1 MTDSAF
7 DPSAPASYTFWIQE
21 RLRAG
26 DLDIVGHVNN
36 NAIGVFLENG
46 RVRMFM
52 AAGENLYSAAA
63 EGGSPETT
71 WVVRRLEID
80 FMREI
85 RFPGIA
91 WTGTRVTGFGNT
103 SCRVEQG
110 IFVDGTCRVTAVATA
125 VCFDPRAR
133 KSVPISDGLRA
144 NLIKACELPGDGPA
158 RFGG

>member
-1 MTDSAF
+1 MTESAAF
-7 DPSAPASYTFWIQE
+7 DERDAASYGYWIE
-21 RLRAG
+21 EKIRFA
-26 DLDIVGHVNN
+26 DLDPVGHVNN

-71 WVVRRLEID
+71 WVVRRLEVD
-80 FMREI
+80 FVREI

-91 WTGTRVTGFGNT
+91 WTGTRVTRFGNT

-133 KSVPISDGLRA
+133 KSVPISEALRGQ
-144 NLIKACELPGDGPA
+144 LMKACDLAGDGP
-158 RFGG
+158 FPG

>member
-1 MTDSAF
+1 MTLPDFDSS
-7 DPSAPASYTFWIQE
+7 DPTCFGFWTE
-21 RLRAG
+21 DRLRAG

-80 FMREI
+80 FVREI
-85 RFPGIA
+85 RFPGTV
-91 WTGTRVTGFGNT
+91 WTGTRVTRFGNT

-110 IFVDGTCRVTAVATA
+110 VFVDGSCRVTAVATA

-133 KSVPISDGLRA
+133 TSVRIPDDLRTR
-144 NLIKACELPGDGPA
+144 LIAACDPA
-158 RFGG
+158 GSAASGA

>member
-1 MTDSAF
+1 MSDTNF
-7 DPSAPASYTFWIQE
+7 DPNIPGSFTFWTQE

-63 EGGSPETT
+63 AGGGAPETT

-80 FMREI
+80 FVREI
-85 RFPGIA
+85 RFPGIV
-91 WTGTRVTGFGNT
+91 WTGTRVTRFGNT

-110 IFVDGTCRVTAVATA
+110 VFVDGTCRVTAVATA
-125 VCFDPRAR
+125 VCFDPHARA
-133 KSVPISDGLRA
+133 SVPISDTLREQLVRACGLD
-144 NLIKACELPGDGPA
+144 GDGPPA
-158 RFGG
+158 L

>member
-1 MTDSAF
+1 MTDAAF
-7 DPSAPASYTFWIQE
+7 DPSTPASYAFWTQE

-80 FMREI
+80 FVREI

-91 WTGTRVTGFGNT
+91 WTGTRVTRFGNT

-110 IFVDGTCRVTAVATA
+110 IFVDGTCRVTAVATEEPETA
-125 VCFDPRAR
+125 AKPPHDRMVAKASPPRNRPTSAR
-133 KSVPISDGLRA
+133 AAS
-144 NLIKACELPGDGPA
+144 
-158 RFGG
+158 

>member
-1 MTDSAF
+1 MTDTAF
-7 DPSAPASYTFWIQE
+7 DPSTPDSFAFWTQE

-63 EGGSPETT
+63 GGGAAPQTT
-71 WVVRRLEID
+71 WVVRRLEVD
-80 FMREI
+80 FVREI
-85 RFPGIA
+85 RFPGIV
-91 WTGTRVTGFGNT
+91 WTGSRVTRFGTT

-125 VCFDPRAR
+125 VCFDPRGR
-133 KSVPISDGLRA
+133 KSVAISEPLRDNLLEACEQPSDGPY
-144 NLIKACELPGDGPA
+144 PG
-158 RFGG
+158 

>member
-1 MTDSAF
+1 MTDAAF
-7 DPSAPASYTFWIQE
+7 DPSTPASYVFWTQE

-80 FMREI
+80 FVREI

-91 WTGTRVTGFGNT
+91 WTGTRVTRFGNT

-110 IFVDGTCRVTAVATA
+110 VFVDGTCRVTAVATA

-133 KSVPISDGLRA
+133 KSVPISEALRGQ
-144 NLIKACELPGDGPA
+144 LMKACDLAGDGP
-158 RFGG
+158 FPG

>member
-1 MTDSAF
+1 MTDAAF
-7 DPSAPASYTFWIQE
+7 DPSNPASFAFWTQE

-63 EGGSPETT
+63 EGGAPETT

-80 FMREI
+80 FVREI
-85 RFPGIA
+85 RFPGIV
-91 WTGTRVTGFGNT
+91 WTGTRVTRFGNT

-110 IFVDGTCRVTAVATA
+110 IFVDGSLRVTAVATA
-125 VCFDPRAR
+125 VCFDPRLR
-133 KSVPISDGLRA
+133 KAVPISEPLRE
-144 NLIKACELPGDGPA
+144 NLLKACEQASDGPYP
-158 RFGG
+158 G

>member
-1 MTDSAF
+1 MTDSDF
-7 DPSAPASYTFWIQE
+7 DPSVPASYGFWTEE

-52 AAGENLYSAAA
+52 EAGENLYSAAA
-63 EGGSPETT
+63 EGGGSPETT

-80 FMREI
+80 FVREI
-85 RFPGIA
+85 RFPGTA
-91 WTGTRVTGFGNT
+91 WTGTRVTRFGNT

-110 IFVDGTCRVTAVATA
+110 IFVEGTCRVTAVATA

-133 KSVPISDGLRA
+133 RSVPISESLRA
-144 NLIKACELPGDGPA
+144 RLVAACDAVPGGPSVP
-158 RFGG
+158 

>member
-1 MTDSAF
+1 MTETDF
-7 DPSAPASYTFWIQE
+7 DPTRPESFAYWTQE

-52 AAGENLYSAAA
+52 DAGENLYSAAA
-63 EGGSPETT
+63 VGGSPETT

-80 FMREI
+80 FVREI
-85 RFPGIA
+85 RFPGVA
-91 WTGTRVTGFGNT
+91 WTGTRVTRFGNT
-103 SCRVEQG
+103 SCQVEQG

-133 KSVPISDGLRA
+133 RSVPICDTLRA
-144 NLIKACELPGDGPA
+144 DLLAACERAGDGPYP
-158 RFGG
+158 G

>member
-1 MTDSAF
+1 MTESDF
-7 DPSAPASYTFWIQE
+7 DPSTPQSFTFWTQE

-80 FMREI
+80 FVREI

-91 WTGTRVTGFGNT
+91 WTGTRVTRFGNT

-125 VCFDPRAR
+125 VCFDPRGR
-133 KSVPISDGLRA
+133 KSVPISDSLRA
-144 NLIKACELPGDGPA
+144 NLVAACELDGDGPV
-158 RFGG
+158 RI